1 MPFLKVIQSRS
12 FRKWDLLSVEEVS
25 MTNLKRSGTT
35 DITDLLS
42 ADQFKSLP
50 QNSQPF
56 SNLRGLIQRLNLPT
70 LNKNYSKA
78 VSKFEKL
85 SDT

>member
-1 MPFLKVIQSRS
+1 
-12 FRKWDLLSVEEVS
+12 

-42 ADQFKSLP
+42 ANQFKSLP

-56 SNLRGLIQRLNLPT
+56 SNLTGLIQRLNLPT